1 MGKTRFGINE
11 IWAIIDQELGIDQ
24 YAERN
29 LTVVVHRWI
38 GEKHIHETGRS
49 VGSGNRIEYTEKDIR
64 RAIAYVRTKRVIG
77 SVTGSVGAEVTS
89 GLRQVASYFADGY
102 AVAYVL
108 FENDELHIDHL
119 HKEGIVELVG
129 SNVAFVA
136 IPCVVE
142 VLDQRN

>member
-1 MGKTRFGINE
+1 MSKTRFGINE
-11 IWAIIDQELGIDQ
+11 IWAIINQELGVDE

-38 GEKHIHETGRS
+38 GERHMHETGRN

-64 RAIAYVRTKRVIG
+64 RAIAFIRTKRVIG
-77 SVTGSVGAEVTS
+77 TVTGSVGAEVTR

-102 AVAYVL
+102 AVAYVQNATDGL
-108 FENDELHIDHL
+108 QIDHL
-119 HKEGIVELVG
+119 HEGGLVDLIG
-129 SNVAFVA
+129 HNVAFVA

-142 VLDQRN
+142 VLDQR